1 MIESDDVDS
10 IKLLYKLARRTSQQ
24 KVFGQ
29 CFQDCIEK
37 YVNEEILMKLSP
49 EEERAA
55 KSNDFLMQEKSSL
68 AWLVVYTTTTWRSR
82 G

>member
-68 AWLVVYTTTTWRSR
+68 A
-82 G
+82 